1 MCVFRTVSYF
11 FILGT
16 CSLSLFF
23 IYCFLVLGTWYL
35 LPCSLYPVPCFLYF
49 VPCILCPVSCI
60 LFPVS
65 CVLFP
70 NIIGAVGFEPTASWS
85 QTMRAKP
92 LRHAPDN
99 MIILIN
105 KQMSTQLDNIR
116 VLNLISK
123 IIHYHTIE
131 EHKYI

>member
-1 MCVFRTVSYF
+1 MFVNKQGDKGVFSEQF
-11 FILGT
+11 PIF
-16 CSLSLFF
+16 LFLE
-23 IYCFLVLGTWYL
+23 LV
-35 LPCSLYPVPCFLYF
+35 PCPCFLF
-49 VPCILCPVSCI
+49 TVSWFLELGIFCLVPCILYPVSCI